1 MKVWWILLPVA
12 LWWLWPAAER
22 THPPGQLAPAEP
34 LQAPPSSKA
43 AFAHGDFQIT
53 PLADFEITARVLARE
68 NYYFDSES
76 ELAKTDLALGWGVM
90 SDSQVIDALEISQSG
105 RWYRWRTEQL
115 PVPRRQIETSSANMH
130 IIPANDWVADDLA
143 DVRKG
148 DVVEIRGH
156 LVRADGA
163 SGWRWVSSLTRN
175 DTGDGACEVVYARE
189 LRIVTPNH

>member
-1 MKVWWILLPVA
+1 
-12 LWWLWPAAER
+12 
-22 THPPGQLAPAEP
+22 
-34 LQAPPSSKA
+34 
-43 AFAHGDFQIT
+43 
-53 PLADFEITARVLARE
+53 
-68 NYYFDSES
+68 
-76 ELAKTDLALGWGVM
+76 M